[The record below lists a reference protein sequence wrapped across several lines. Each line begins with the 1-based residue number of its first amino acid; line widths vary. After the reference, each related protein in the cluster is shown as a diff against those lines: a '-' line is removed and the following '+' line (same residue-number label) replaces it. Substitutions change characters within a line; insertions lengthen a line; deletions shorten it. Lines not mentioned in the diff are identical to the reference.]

1 MKIKP
6 TKHSGEVVLEV
17 NRRDEPLLS
26 AAATAPFSV
35 KRILVP
41 MDFSECSKK
50 ALQYGLALARLHNA
64 AITLLY
70 VVPSPAYAA
79 VEYGGIDYAA
89 LETQMRADGEKELA
103 TLVVDEVRDK
113 ARADVAVRTG
123 SPANEIV
130 EAAKQLPADLIVIA
144 TRGRTGLKHV
154 LLGSVAEHVVR
165 YATCPVLVVREKEH
179 DFIAN

>member
-6 TKHSGEVVLEV
+6 TKKTGEVVLEV
-17 NRRDEPLLS
+17 NRSDESLLT

-50 ALQYGLALARLHNA
+50 ALQYGLALAKLHNS

-70 VVPSPAYAA
+70 VVPSPSYAA

-89 LETQMRADGEKELA
+89 LEAQMRADGEKELA
-103 TLVVDEVRDK
+103 MLVVDEVRDK
-113 ARADVAVRTG
+113 ARADIAIRTG

-130 EAAKQLPADLIVIA
+130 EVARELPADLIVVS

-165 YATCPVLVVREKEH
+165 YAPCPVLVVREKEH